1 MYHDIMELNH
11 FYQTPLG
18 DVVAK
23 AINEQLRYLIPQTK
37 GQKIVGLGYASPY
50 LSCLEEKGI
59 QLINF
64 MPAQQGV
71 TWWPSQTLNRTALVD
86 EADLPLDDQSVDCM
100 ILVHSLDCT
109 EQLPRLLREVWRVLV
124 GQGKLIVI
132 VPNRRGFWAR
142 FDGTPFGYGRAFSN
156 SQLRSILA
164 REHFVPNR
172 PKRSL
177 FFPPIKSRTLQKLAP
192 MIDDMGRRF
201 FPGLSGVYIMDAVKQ
216 VYSMRVEPVTVKK
229 TIALN
234 TVPVASMMDHTKFW
248 IT

>member
-18 DVVAK
+18 ERAAD
-23 AINEQLRYLIPQTK
+23 AIWSQLRYLIPHTK

-86 EADLPLDDQSVDCM
+86 EADLPLDDQSVDCV
-100 ILVHSLDCT
+100 ILVHSLDST

-142 FDGTPFGYGRAFSN
+142 SDRTPFGYGRAFSN
-156 SQLRSILA
+156 VQLRSILA

-177 FFPPIKSRTLQKLAP
+177 FFPPFRSTTFLKLAKL
-192 MIDDMGRRF
+192 IDDMGRRF

-229 TIALN
+229 AIAVKA
-234 TVPVASMMDHTKFW
+234 VPVVSMMDNTKRDF
-248 IT
+248 